1 MEDNKVLAT
10 VNGKDITEEDAYH
23 FLNQL
28 SPQVAI
34 QYRTPEGIK
43 NLVKELINQEL
54 FYLQAIEEEL
64 DREEEFI
71 EQLEKIKKQVLIQY
85 AVEKLFSGI
94 EVEDEEINNYYM
106 SNQESFIIP
115 ERVRASHILVD
126 SEDEANE
133 ILNQLNSGMSF
144 EEAARKYSKCPSK
157 ENGGDLGEFTRG
169 QMVQEF
175 EDAAFS
181 MDEGQIS
188 EPIKTQF
195 GYHIIKLVARR
206 ESEISPLEDE
216 KEKIQSYLVA
226 LKQREL
232 FNLRIDELKGKYEVN
247 MYL

>member
-106 SNQESFIIP
+106 SNQENFIIP

>member
-232 FNLRIDELKGKYEVN
+232 FNSRIDELKGKYEVN

>member
-1 MEDNKVLAT
+1 MNDNKVLAT
-10 VNGKDITEEDAYH
+10 VDGRNITEQDAYN

-133 ILNQLNSGMSF
+133 ILNQLNSGMAF

-157 ENGGDLGEFTRG
+157 ENSGDLGEFTRG

-195 GYHIIKLVARR
+195 GYHIIKLVSRKEAA
-206 ESEISPLEDE
+206 ISPLEE
-216 KEKIQSYLVA
+216 VKEQIQNHLID
-226 LKQREL
+226 LKQREK
-232 FNLRIDELKGKYEVN
+232 FDEATHELKEKYEVKI
-247 MYL
+247 YL

>member
-144 EEAARKYSKCPSK
+144 EEAASKYSKCPSK